1 MSTSTDPP
9 ISERLRIMTV
19 NVHKGFALLGRRF
32 VLRELREAVRAVGAD
47 LVFLQEI
54 HGVQRGARMTGH
66 AWLDVPHYE
75 YLADQIWPDFAY
87 GRNAVYT
94 DGDHGNALLSKYPI
108 EHSENLDV
116 SAATHERRGLLH
128 CVLRLPRG
136 DRIVHA
142 ICVHLG
148 LKPSHRVRQLR
159 QLCDFVNKV
168 VPVREPL
175 LVAGDF
181 NDWRCLAH
189 TPLRQCAGL
198 GEVFVEAHGVA
209 AKTYPA
215 GFPLLRLDRIYVR
228 SVSGHSPLILPARPW
243 NRLSDHAPIA
253 AELRL

>member
-1 MSTSTDPP
+1 MPTLTDLPT
-9 ISERLRIMTV
+9 SERLRMMTV
-19 NVHKGFALLGRRF
+19 NVHKGVTFLSRRF
-32 VLRELREAVRAVGAD
+32 VLHGLREAVRGVGAD

-54 HGVQRGARMTGH
+54 HGVHSSGRVAGH
-66 AWLDVPHYE
+66 DKVDLPHYE

-94 DGDHGNALLSKYPI
+94 NGDHGNALLSKYPI
-108 EHSENLDV
+108 ERSENVDV
-116 SAATHERRGLLH
+116 SADTHEKRGLLH
-128 CVLRLPRG
+128 CVLRLPGRVG
-136 DRIVHA
+136 IAHA

-148 LKPSHRVRQLR
+148 LKQSHRVRQLR
-159 QLCDFVNKV
+159 QLCDFVEKY
-168 VPVREPL
+168 VPDREPL
-175 LVAGDF
+175 VVAGDF

-189 TPLRQCAGL
+189 ATLRQCVGL

-228 SVSGHSPLILPARPW
+228 SVSDHSPLILPARPW

-253 AELRL
+253 AEIQL